1 MLTEYNKLVDH
12 LVSTMKGNSMTN
24 DVTNSKKDWDDFWYN
39 SEDNMPKQTK
49 HNYNEL
55 VDFQVQSMNKSSAPF
70 DTEAYANYKQLVD
83 KEREKID
90 TNNITE
96 SIYKLGYKI
105 DTLLSRII
113 SQLDTL
119 IEEDYN
125 KQSDRKVD

>member
-1 MLTEYNKLVDH
+1 MSIFV
-12 LVSTMKGNSMTN
+12 MN

-39 SEDNMPKQTK
+39 SEDIMPKQTK

-119 IEEDYN
+119 IEEDYSCYRHHYL

>member
-1 MLTEYNKLVDH
+1 MY
-12 LVSTMKGNSMTN
+12 MII
-24 DVTNSKKDWDDFWYN
+24 DVTNSPKDWNDFWYN

-105 DTLLSRII
+105 DTLLSKII

-119 IEEDYN
+119 IEEDYS
-125 KQSDRKVD
+125 KQSNKED

>member
-1 MLTEYNKLVDH
+1 M
-12 LVSTMKGNSMTN
+12 N
-24 DVTNSKKDWDDFWYN
+24 DVTNSKKDWEDFWYN
-39 SEDNMPKQTK
+39 SEDIMPKQTK

-70 DTEAYANYKQLVD
+70 DSEAYANYKQLVD

-96 SIYKLGYKI
+96 SIYQLGYKI
-105 DTLLSRII
+105 DTLLSKII

-119 IEEDYN
+119 IKEDFNPNNVTCSIDDKEVDCETWEEV
-125 KQSDRKVD
+125 K

>member
-1 MLTEYNKLVDH
+1 MYRIFDGIE
-12 LVSTMKGNSMTN
+12 
-24 DVTNSKKDWDDFWYN
+24 DVTYSPEDWEDFWYN

-49 HNYNEL
+49 HNYKEL

-96 SIYKLGYKI
+96 SIYQLGYKI
-105 DTLLSRII
+105 DNLLSKII

-119 IEEDYN
+119 IEDN
-125 KQSDRKVD
+125 KDAK